1 MEPIRV
7 LHVLTIMDIG
17 GAETMVMNYYRNID
31 RNKVQFDFLVHR
43 KNEGYFDK
51 EIESLGG
58 KIYRLNNIRLTNIF
72 EYQKELNRFF
82 KLHQNYKIVHS
93 HLNALSIFVLKSAKK
108 NNIPIRIAHSHT
120 SLLNVNMNP
129 FSGKRNSLSF
139 IFKFFAQNILKLKL
153 TSYANF
159 YFSCSNK
166 AGVWLY
172 GEKNKNLIQ
181 IINNAINTEK
191 YIYNHE
197 KAQLIR
203 NELNIKNEIII
214 GHVGNFVPEKNH
226 QFILDVFVEV
236 KKINECSKLILV
248 GGGDKTML
256 EKNTKEKGLDKDV
269 IFLGTRDDVPNLLM
283 AFNVF
288 LFPST
293 NEGLP
298 VTLIEAQASGLN
310 IIASDEITKEID
322 ITGLINFISLN
333 KSPKYW
339 AKKLLENVEYKRTDT
354 KNKIIKGGYDIKNNA
369 LILQDFYCNQ
379 LK

>member
-129 FSGKRNSLSF
+129 FSEKRNSLSF

-197 KAQLIR
+197 NAQLIR

-248 GGGDKTML
+248 GGGDKTIL
-256 EKNTKEKGLDKDV
+256 EKNTKEKGLDEDV

-310 IIASDEITKEID
+310 IVASDEITKEID